1 MAVPEE
7 IRKVKRPVNTI
18 VEDNRNS
25 GSGKYSVRERV
36 CVEYVKGGNPRP
48 KNGKVVGHIINGVY
62 VPIVDGVQK
71 DETDMFSFGASAFV
85 KSVSEDIFLDL
96 LSVYSISEATGIIT
110 LASLK
115 VIKPGIS
122 ASRMRSEYERQFI
135 FSYYPN
141 AALSENT
148 IGELY
153 KKIGMSGKRR
163 ADFYSR
169 RLEKV
174 EEDHHLIVD
183 GMLKQDNS
191 SVNDLSAF
199 SRKARVR
206 GTKDVSLLY
215 LYDLEKMEPVCA
227 EVFPGNSIDASSY
240 EAFIK
245 DNNIEKGILI
255 TDKGFPVSMIAKGLK
270 ERPGLHF
277 LTPIKRNDLRIKDN
291 NMFQWTGILKGVDK
305 QVLFS
310 KKQIKGGRF
319 LYAFCDKS
327 KANKEEYTYLKK
339 AEGVKADPFSPDD
352 YFGAKDS
359 FGTIVFESDQDLD
372 PKIVY
377 RSYADRWQLELVF
390 DRYKNDEC
398 LDKTGVHGDYSVC
411 GAEFVNFISTLI
423 TMRLLRKAAD
433 ASLLDNS
440 TFGDLMDDLSSAWRK
455 VDDSETVR
463 SDDGQWVHTRNYVKD
478 ELEALGLS
486 VPVPKPE
493 PKKRGRK
500 KKDKPLVDK
509 PKRPRGRPRKNPLP

>member
-7 IRKVKRPVNTI
+7 IRKVRRPVNTI
-18 VEDNRNS
+18 VEDNHNS
-25 GSGKYSVRERV
+25 GSNKYSVRERTY
-36 CVEYVKGGNPRP
+36 VEYVKGGNPRP
-48 KNGKVVGHIINGVY
+48 KNGKVIGHIINGVY
-62 VPIVDGVQK
+62 VPLVDGVK
-71 DETDMFSFGASAFV
+71 KEEADMYSYGASAFI
-85 KSVSEDIFLDL
+85 KSVSDDIFMDL
-96 LSVYSISEATGIIT
+96 LSVYSIPEATGIIS

-115 VIKPGIS
+115 VIKPGLS
-122 ASRMRSEYERQFI
+122 ASRMRSEYERQYL
-135 FSYYPN
+135 SVYYPD

-153 KKIGMSGKRR
+153 KKIGISGKRR
-163 ADFYSR
+163 ADFYLK
-169 RLEKV
+169 RLEEVKNA
-174 EEDHHLIVD
+174 HHLIID

-206 GTKDVSLLY
+206 GTKDISLLY

-240 EAFIK
+240 EAFIS
-245 DNNIEKGILI
+245 DNDIKKGILI
-255 TDKGFPVSMIAKGLK
+255 TDKGFPVNMIAKELK
-270 ERPGLHF
+270 ERPELHF
-277 LTPIKRNDLRIKDN
+277 LTPIRRNDVRIKDN
-291 NMFQWTGILKGVDK
+291 DMFQWTGILKGIDK

-319 LYAFCDKS
+319 LYAFCDKN

-339 AEGVKADPFSPDD
+339 IEGVKADPFSPSD
-352 YFGAKDS
+352 YFSTKET

-372 PKIVY
+372 PKVVY

-398 LDKTGVHGDYSVC
+398 LDKTGVHGDFSVI

-423 TMRLLRKAAD
+423 TMRLLKKATD
-433 ASLLDNS
+433 ASMLDNS
-440 TFGDLMDDLSSAWRK
+440 TFGELMDDLTSAWRK
-455 VDDSETVR
+455 VNDSKEVV
-463 SDDGQWVHTRNYVKD
+463 SDDEYWVHTRNYVKD

-486 VPVPKPE
+486 VPTPKPE
-493 PKKRGRK
+493 PQKRGRK
-500 KKDKPLVDK
+500 KKEKPLLDK
-509 PKRPRGRPRKNPLP
+509 PKRPRGRPRKTPLS